1 MLTLKSPGGLRPPLA
16 MKLHVGLIGTGG
28 WGRVHLSALQQSPHV
43 ERVTLCGR
51 NAARLAELAATSD
64 KVVATV
70 PTVEQL
76 CREPSINLIDIVLPH
91 DLHAPTALAALEAGK
106 HVICEKPAAMSLAQ
120 FDEVAAAA
128 ERAGRRW
135 LVVMNQLYNP
145 RFEAIQVLV
154 ADGLVGRPFLLVENA
169 YSNHTQWYHDPQS
182 WRTRLTRAGGGVLI
196 DGGFHMVY
204 KHLQLLRPFGLPRW
218 VQGDAAQLN
227 LTPSGAGLADRGE
240 DFVQF
245 VVGFDGPLRVGA
257 SHAWSLPATTS
268 RPWEGFL
275 AGSQG
280 VLDISSGIDGPVVL
294 RNDAG
299 QETARLPEPL
309 TEPRPDSLRLCL
321 ADYLAALAEDR
332 LPRWGSIAAARTTL
346 AVVLAVYESARAGR
360 RIPLTP

>member
-1 MLTLKSPGGLRPPLA
+1 

-28 WGRVHLSALQQSPHV
+28 WAQVHLSALQESPYV

-51 NAARLAELAATSD
+51 NAARLVELAATSS

-70 PTVEQL
+70 PELDQL
-76 CREPSINLIDIVLPH
+76 CNDPSIEVIDIVLPH
-91 DLHAPTALAALEAGK
+91 DLHAPTALAALAAGK
-106 HVICEKPAAMSLAQ
+106 HVICEKPAGLSLAQ

-145 RFEAIQVLV
+145 RFEALQARV

-169 YSNHTQWYHDPQS
+169 YSNHTRWYHDPQS
-182 WRTRLTRAGGGVLI
+182 WRTRLSRAGGGVLI
-196 DGGFHMVY
+196 DGGYHMVY
-204 KHLQLLRPFGLPRW
+204 KHLELLRPFGLPRW

-227 LTPSGAGLADRGE
+227 LTSSGAELADRGE

-245 VVGFDGPLRVGA
+245 VVGYDGPLRIGA
-257 SHAWSLPATTS
+257 SHSWSMPATAG

-280 VLDISSGIDGPVVL
+280 VLDISAGIDGPVVL
-294 RNDAG
+294 RSNAG
-299 QETARLPEPL
+299 EEAIPLPPIL
-309 TEPRPDSLRLCL
+309 SQPRPDSMRLCL
-321 ADYLAALAEDR
+321 ADYLAAMAEDR
-332 LPRWGSIAAARTTL
+332 PPRWGGVAAARATL
-346 AVVLAVYESARAGR
+346 AVVLAVYESARTGV